1 MLKISITL
9 LFFLMT
15 GFPAFS
21 APRVPTEL
29 TDNGL
34 IYCTHATGFS
44 FNPQTADAGTSMNV
58 VTEQIYNK
66 LFESKAN
73 SSQVA
78 PSLAQSYK
86 ISSDGKKITLFLRRG
101 VKFHHTPW
109 FTPSRD
115 FNADDVV
122 FSLNRVL
129 GHNTSLPEFEPE
141 KEQNIVNRQY
151 SIFHDLAKKTRFP
164 YFESIKLNQKINY
177 VESVDPYTVQIHLF
191 KPDAS
196 ILSHLASQYAVIFSH
211 EYALQLN
218 ADDNLEQLD
227 TLPVGTGAYQ
237 LQEYLRGQYVRLM
250 PNQYYWQKPAKISNI
265 VIDLS
270 TDKTGRMA
278 KFFNNECQIAA
289 FPEVSQLGLLQQSG
303 AQFETT
309 ITEGMNLSF
318 LAFNF
323 LRPAMRNVEL
333 RRAIALAIN
342 RDRLIKHIYY
352 DTAVVA
358 NNIIPAISWA
368 AGSDASHFDYNYD
381 PEKAREILAD
391 MQIPPLEMWLVQ
403 EEQVF
408 NPAPIKMAEMIRA
421 DLKAVG
427 LNVKVRL
434 ISRNFLAENLHNKT
448 EDYDLILAGW
458 LAGSLDPDGFL
469 RPILSCDTT
478 NEVSNVSNW
487 CSESFDQLLDSA
499 LTHSDPHKRAAD
511 YAIAQRQVFSELPI
525 LPLANVKRI
534 LISNTRV
541 NGIEVT
547 PFGNIHFEKLSLKK
561 ERK

>member
-9 LFFLMT
+9 LFFLT
-15 GFPAFS
+15 TSFPVLS
-21 APRVPTEL
+21 APRVPAEL

-73 SSQVA
+73 SSQVV

-86 ISSDGKKITLFLRRG
+86 ISPDGKTITLYLRRG

-129 GHNTSLPEFEPE
+129 GHNTSLPEFELE
-141 KEQNIVNRQY
+141 KEQNIANRQY

-177 VESVDPYTVQIHLF
+177 VENVDPYTVQIHLF
-191 KPDAS
+191 EPDAS

-250 PNQYYWQKPAKISNI
+250 PNPYYWQKPAKISNI
-265 VIDLS
+265 IIDLS

-278 KFFNNECQIAA
+278 KFFNNECHIAA

-303 AQFETT
+303 AQFKTT

-323 LRPAMRNVEL
+323 LRPAMQNADL
-333 RRAIALAIN
+333 RHAIALAIN
-342 RDRLIKHIYY
+342 RERLIKHIYY

-368 AGSDASHFDYNYD
+368 AGNDTSHFDYNYD
-381 PEKAREILAD
+381 PKKAREILAN
-391 MQIPPLEMWLVQ
+391 MQVPPLEMWAVQ
-403 EEQVF
+403 EEQLF

-427 LNVKVRL
+427 LDVKVRL
-434 ISRNFLAENLHNKT
+434 ISRNFLTENLHNKT

-458 LAGSLDPDGFL
+458 LAGSLDPDSFL
-469 RPILSCDTT
+469 RPILSCGTT
-478 NEVSNVSNW
+478 NEISNVSNW

-499 LTHSDPHKRAAD
+499 LTHSDPHARAAD

-561 ERK
+561 EGK

>member
-9 LFFLMT
+9 LFFLIT
-15 GFPAFS
+15 SLPVLS
-21 APRVPTEL
+21 APRVPAEL

-66 LFESKAN
+66 LFEIKAN
-73 SSQVA
+73 SSQVV

-86 ISSDGKKITLFLRRG
+86 ISPDGKTITLYLRRG

-129 GHNTSLPEFEPE
+129 GHNTSLPEFELE
-141 KEQNIVNRQY
+141 KEQNIANRQY

-164 YFESIKLNQKINY
+164 YFESIKLSQKINY
-177 VESVDPYTVQIHLF
+177 VENVDPYTVQIHLF
-191 KPDAS
+191 EPDAS

-250 PNQYYWQKPAKISNI
+250 PNPYYWQKPAKISNI
-265 VIDLS
+265 IIDLS

-278 KFFNNECQIAA
+278 KFFNNECHIAA

-303 AQFETT
+303 AQFKTT

-323 LRPAMRNVEL
+323 LRPAMQNADL

-342 RDRLIKHIYY
+342 RERLIKHIYY

-368 AGSDASHFDYNYD
+368 AGNDASHFDYNYD
-381 PEKAREILAD
+381 PKKAREILAN
-391 MQIPPLEMWLVQ
+391 MQVPPLEMWSVQ
-403 EEQVF
+403 EEQLF

-427 LNVKVRL
+427 LDVKVRL
-434 ISRNFLAENLHNKT
+434 ISRNFLTENLHNKT

-458 LAGSLDPDGFL
+458 LAGSLDPDSFL
-469 RPILSCDTT
+469 RPILSCGTT
-478 NEVSNVSNW
+478 NEISNVSNW

-499 LTHSDPHKRAAD
+499 LTHSDPHARAAD

>member
-9 LFFLMT
+9 LFFLIT
-15 GFPAFS
+15 SFPVLS
-21 APRVPTEL
+21 APRVPAEL

-66 LFESKAN
+66 LFEIKAN
-73 SSQVA
+73 SSQVV

-86 ISSDGKKITLFLRRG
+86 ISPDGKTITLYLRRG

-129 GHNTSLPEFEPE
+129 GHNTSLPEFELE
-141 KEQNIVNRQY
+141 KEQNIANRQY

-164 YFESIKLNQKINY
+164 YFESIKLSQKINY
-177 VESVDPYTVQIHLF
+177 VENVDPYTVQIHLF
-191 KPDAS
+191 EPDAS

-250 PNQYYWQKPAKISNI
+250 PNPYYWQKPAKISNI
-265 VIDLS
+265 IIDLS

-278 KFFNNECQIAA
+278 KFFNNECHIAA

-303 AQFETT
+303 AQFKTT

-323 LRPAMRNVEL
+323 LRPAMQNADL

-342 RDRLIKHIYY
+342 RERLIKHIYY

-368 AGSDASHFDYNYD
+368 AGNDASHFDYDYD
-381 PEKAREILAD
+381 PKKAREILAN
-391 MQIPPLEMWLVQ
+391 MQVPPLEMWSVQ
-403 EEQVF
+403 EEQLF

-427 LNVKVRL
+427 LDVKVRL
-434 ISRNFLAENLHNKT
+434 ISRNFLTENLHNKT

-458 LAGSLDPDGFL
+458 LAGSLDPDSFL
-469 RPILSCDTT
+469 RPILSCGTT
-478 NEVSNVSNW
+478 NEISNVSNW

-499 LTHSDPHKRAAD
+499 LTHSDPHARAAD

>member
-9 LFFLMT
+9 LFFLIT
-15 GFPAFS
+15 SFPVLS
-21 APRVPTEL
+21 APRVPAEL

-73 SSQVA
+73 SSQVV

-86 ISSDGKKITLFLRRG
+86 ISPDGKTITLYLRRG

-129 GHNTSLPEFEPE
+129 GHNTSLPEFELE
-141 KEQNIVNRQY
+141 KEQNIANRQY

-164 YFESIKLNQKINY
+164 YFESINLNQKINY
-177 VESVDPYTVQIHLF
+177 VENVDPYTVQIHLF
-191 KPDAS
+191 EPDAS

-250 PNQYYWQKPAKISNI
+250 PNPYYWQKPAKISNI
-265 VIDLS
+265 IIDLS

-278 KFFNNECQIAA
+278 KFFNNECHIAA

-303 AQFETT
+303 AQFKTT

-323 LRPAMRNVEL
+323 LRPAMQNADL

-342 RDRLIKHIYY
+342 RERLIKHIYY

-368 AGSDASHFDYNYD
+368 AGNDTSHFDYNYD
-381 PEKAREILAD
+381 PKKAREILAN
-391 MQIPPLEMWLVQ
+391 MQVPPLEMWVVQ
-403 EEQVF
+403 EEQLF

-427 LNVKVRL
+427 LDVKVRL
-434 ISRNFLAENLHNKT
+434 ISRNFLTENLHNKT

-458 LAGSLDPDGFL
+458 LAGSLDPDSFL
-469 RPILSCDTT
+469 RPILSCGTT
-478 NEVSNVSNW
+478 NEISNVSNW

-499 LTHSDPHKRAAD
+499 LTHSDPHARAAD

-561 ERK
+561 EGK

>member
-9 LFFLMT
+9 LFFLIT
-15 GFPAFS
+15 SLPVLS
-21 APRVPTEL
+21 APRVPAEL

-66 LFESKAN
+66 LFEIKAN
-73 SSQVA
+73 SSQVV

-86 ISSDGKKITLFLRRG
+86 ISPDGKTITLYLRRG

-129 GHNTSLPEFEPE
+129 GHNTSLPEFELE
-141 KEQNIVNRQY
+141 KEQNIANRQY

-177 VESVDPYTVQIHLF
+177 VENVDPYTVQIHLF
-191 KPDAS
+191 EPDAS

-250 PNQYYWQKPAKISNI
+250 PNPYSWQKPAKISNI
-265 VIDLS
+265 IIDLS

-278 KFFNNECQIAA
+278 KFFNNECHIAA

-303 AQFETT
+303 AQFKTT

-323 LRPAMRNVEL
+323 LRPAMQNADL

-342 RDRLIKHIYY
+342 RERLIKHIYY

-368 AGSDASHFDYNYD
+368 AGNDASHFYYNYD
-381 PEKAREILAD
+381 PKKAREILAN
-391 MQIPPLEMWLVQ
+391 MQVPPLEMWSVQ
-403 EEQVF
+403 EEQLF

-427 LNVKVRL
+427 LDVKVRL
-434 ISRNFLAENLHNKT
+434 ISRNFLTENLHNKT

-458 LAGSLDPDGFL
+458 LAGSLDPDSFL
-469 RPILSCDTT
+469 RPILSCGTT
-478 NEVSNVSNW
+478 NEISNVSNW

-499 LTHSDPHKRAAD
+499 LTHSDPHARAAD

>member
-9 LFFLMT
+9 LFFLIT
-15 GFPAFS
+15 SFPVLS
-21 APRVPTEL
+21 APRVPAEL

-66 LFESKAN
+66 LFEIKAN
-73 SSQVA
+73 SSQVV

-86 ISSDGKKITLFLRRG
+86 ISPDGKTITLYLRRG

-129 GHNTSLPEFEPE
+129 GHNTSLPEFELE
-141 KEQNIVNRQY
+141 KEQNIANRQY

-177 VESVDPYTVQIHLF
+177 VENVDPYTVQIHLF
-191 KPDAS
+191 EPDAS

-250 PNQYYWQKPAKISNI
+250 PNPYYWQKPAKISNI
-265 VIDLS
+265 IIDLS

-278 KFFNNECQIAA
+278 KFFNNECHIAA

-303 AQFETT
+303 AQFKTT

-323 LRPAMRNVEL
+323 LRPAMQNADL

-342 RDRLIKHIYY
+342 RERLIKHIYY

-368 AGSDASHFDYNYD
+368 AGNDTSHFDYDYD
-381 PEKAREILAD
+381 PKKAREILAN
-391 MQIPPLEMWLVQ
+391 MQVPPLEMWSVQ
-403 EEQVF
+403 EEQLF

-427 LNVKVRL
+427 LDVKVRL
-434 ISRNFLAENLHNKT
+434 ISRNFLTENLHNKT

-458 LAGSLDPDGFL
+458 LAGSLDPDSFL
-469 RPILSCDTT
+469 RPILSCGTT
-478 NEVSNVSNW
+478 NEISNVSNW

-499 LTHSDPHKRAAD
+499 LTHSDPHARAAD

>member
-9 LFFLMT
+9 LFFLIT
-15 GFPAFS
+15 SLPVLS
-21 APRVPTEL
+21 APRVPAEL

-66 LFESKAN
+66 LFEIKAN
-73 SSQVA
+73 SSQVV
-78 PSLAQSYK
+78 PSLAHSYK
-86 ISSDGKKITLFLRRG
+86 ISPDGKTITLYLRRG

-129 GHNTSLPEFEPE
+129 GHNTSLPEFELE
-141 KEQNIVNRQY
+141 KEQNIANRQY

-177 VESVDPYTVQIHLF
+177 VENVDPYTVQIHLF
-191 KPDAS
+191 EPDAS

-250 PNQYYWQKPAKISNI
+250 PNPYYWQKPAKISNI
-265 VIDLS
+265 IIDLS

-278 KFFNNECQIAA
+278 KFFNNECHIAA

-303 AQFETT
+303 AQFKTT

-323 LRPAMRNVEL
+323 LRPAMQNADL

-342 RDRLIKHIYY
+342 RERLIKHIYY

-368 AGSDASHFDYNYD
+368 AGNDASHFDYNYD
-381 PEKAREILAD
+381 PKKAREILAN
-391 MQIPPLEMWLVQ
+391 MQVPPLEMWSVQ
-403 EEQVF
+403 EEQLF

-427 LNVKVRL
+427 LDVKVRL
-434 ISRNFLAENLHNKT
+434 ISRNFLTENLHNKT

-458 LAGSLDPDGFL
+458 LAGSLDPDSFL
-469 RPILSCDTT
+469 RPILSCGTT
-478 NEVSNVSNW
+478 NEISNVSNW

-499 LTHSDPHKRAAD
+499 LTHSDPHARAAD

>member
-9 LFFLMT
+9 LFFLIT
-15 GFPAFS
+15 SFPVLS
-21 APRVPTEL
+21 APRVPAEL

-66 LFESKAN
+66 LFEIKAN
-73 SSQVA
+73 SSQVV

-86 ISSDGKKITLFLRRG
+86 ISPDGKTITLYLRRG

-129 GHNTSLPEFEPE
+129 GHNTSLPEFELE
-141 KEQNIVNRQY
+141 KEQNIANRQY

-177 VESVDPYTVQIHLF
+177 VENVDPYTVQIHLF
-191 KPDAS
+191 EPDAS

-250 PNQYYWQKPAKISNI
+250 PNPYYWQKPAKISNI
-265 VIDLS
+265 IIDLS

-278 KFFNNECQIAA
+278 KFFNNECHIAA

-303 AQFETT
+303 AQFKTT

-323 LRPAMRNVEL
+323 LRPAMQNADL

-342 RDRLIKHIYY
+342 RERLIKHIYY

-368 AGSDASHFDYNYD
+368 AGNDASHFDYDYD
-381 PEKAREILAD
+381 PKKAREILAN
-391 MQIPPLEMWLVQ
+391 MQVPPLEMWSVQ
-403 EEQVF
+403 EEQLF

-427 LNVKVRL
+427 LDVKVRL
-434 ISRNFLAENLHNKT
+434 ISRNFLTENLHNKT

-458 LAGSLDPDGFL
+458 LAGSLDPDSFL
-469 RPILSCDTT
+469 RPILSCGTT
-478 NEVSNVSNW
+478 NEISNVSNW

-499 LTHSDPHKRAAD
+499 LTHSDPHARAAD

>member
-9 LFFLMT
+9 LFFLT
-15 GFPAFS
+15 TSFPVLS
-21 APRVPTEL
+21 APRVPAEL

-73 SSQVA
+73 SSQVV

-86 ISSDGKKITLFLRRG
+86 ISPDGKTITLYLRRG

-129 GHNTSLPEFEPE
+129 GHNTSLPEFELE
-141 KEQNIVNRQY
+141 KEQNIANRQY

-177 VESVDPYTVQIHLF
+177 VENVDPYTVQIHLF
-191 KPDAS
+191 EPDAS

-250 PNQYYWQKPAKISNI
+250 PNPYYWQKPAKISNI
-265 VIDLS
+265 IIDLS

-278 KFFNNECQIAA
+278 KFFNNECHIAA

-303 AQFETT
+303 AQFKTT

-323 LRPAMRNVEL
+323 LRPAMQNADL

-342 RDRLIKHIYY
+342 RERLIKHIYY

-368 AGSDASHFDYNYD
+368 AGNDTSHFNYNYD
-381 PEKAREILAD
+381 PKKAREILAN
-391 MQIPPLEMWLVQ
+391 MQVPPLEMWVVQ
-403 EEQVF
+403 EEQLF

-427 LNVKVRL
+427 LDVKVRL
-434 ISRNFLAENLHNKT
+434 ISRNFLTENLHNKT

-458 LAGSLDPDGFL
+458 LAGSLDPDSFL
-469 RPILSCDTT
+469 RPILSCGTT
-478 NEVSNVSNW
+478 NEISNVSNW

-499 LTHSDPHKRAAD
+499 LTHSDPHARAAD

-561 ERK
+561 EGK